1 MKAGFIVKYNMREIS
16 FSSVQSMRIP
26 VHQIYLQQELY
37 FAYVSYETP
46 TPWVGYCC
54 DNHNGLDVLIPN
66 TARERARARAR
77 VCVFVCVCVR
87 VCVCVWE
94 GRWVGY
100 VL

>member
-26 VHQIYLQQELY
+26 VHKIHLQQELY
-37 FAYVSYETP
+37 FVYVSYETP
-46 TPWVGYCC
+46 TPWAGYCC
-54 DNHNGLDVLIPN
+54 DHHNGPDVLFTN
-66 TARERARARAR
+66 TRARARARAR
-77 VCVFVCVCVR
+77 VCVCVC

-100 VL
+100 IL